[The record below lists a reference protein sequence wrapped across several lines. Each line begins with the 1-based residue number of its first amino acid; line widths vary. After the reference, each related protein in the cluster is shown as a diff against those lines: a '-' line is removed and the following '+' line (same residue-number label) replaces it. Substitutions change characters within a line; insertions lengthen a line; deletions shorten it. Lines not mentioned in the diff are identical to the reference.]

1 MFNSVKYYTKK
12 NMLVFAAETSCD
24 ETSICLME
32 NNAILE
38 HITFSQEIHKIHGGV
53 VPELASRSHL
63 EKIQIITNDLFNNK
77 NIEPKKIDVFTATCG
92 PGLIGSLLVGS
103 TFTKSLAISYN
114 KPFIPT
120 NHLEGHIL
128 STSFNNKIKFPNLI
142 LLLTGG
148 HTQVYLMENENKI
161 ELLGQSVDD
170 AIGEA
175 FDKTAKLLGLS
186 YPGGSKIEQQAFKGN
201 EDKFILPKPLVKEKN
216 FNFSFSGIKTSVN
229 LLTKKNKIDIKFIE
243 DMSAS
248 FQKNITEI
256 LIEKLERGLERLS
269 SEDNNIKS
277 ISVVG
282 GVSNNK
288 YIRSK
293 MEDFFIKKNIE
304 IYYPIKEMMGD
315 NAAMIAWACMKFY
328 NKDRNDLFFRPTPRL
343 EVRSVL

>member
-1 MFNSVKYYTKK
+1 
-12 NMLVFAAETSCD
+12 MLVFAAETSCD

-32 NNAILE
+32 NRAIVE

-63 EKIQIITNDLFNNK
+63 EKIQIMTNELFSRK
-77 NIEPKKIDVFTATCG
+77 NIDPNEIDVFSATCG

-103 TFTKSLAISYN
+103 TFTKSLAVSFQ
-114 KPFIPT
+114 KPFIPI

-128 STSFNNKIKFPNLI
+128 STSFNNDIKFPSLV

-148 HTQVYLMENENKI
+148 HTQVYLMKDEHHI
-161 ELLGQSVDD
+161 ELLGQSIDD

-175 FDKTAKLLGLS
+175 FDKTAKLIGLS
-186 YPGGSKIEQQAFKGN
+186 YPGGKEIEQQALKGN
-201 EDKFILPKPLVKEKN
+201 ENKFVLPKPLIKEKN
-216 FNFSFSGIKTSVN
+216 FNFSFSGIKTHIN
-229 LLTKKNKIDIKFIE
+229 LLTKKNMIDKKFIQ
-243 DMSAS
+243 DLSAS
-248 FQKNITEI
+248 FQKNITELI
-256 LIEKLERGLERLS
+256 IEKLERGLERLS
-269 SEDNNIKS
+269 SENKNIKS

-293 MEDFFIKKNIE
+293 IENFFVEKNIE

-328 NKDRNDLFFRPTPRL
+328 NKNRNNLFFKPMPRL